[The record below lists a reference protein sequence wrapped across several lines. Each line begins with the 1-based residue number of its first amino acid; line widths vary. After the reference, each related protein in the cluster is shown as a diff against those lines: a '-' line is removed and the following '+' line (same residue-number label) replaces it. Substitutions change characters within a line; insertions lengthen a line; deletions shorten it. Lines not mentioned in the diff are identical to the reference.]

1 MTRTVA
7 DASATGRVILW
18 EEHVGKLHVQETTSY
33 ELQNFVVKEWDTT
46 KYLSRTKDST
56 ILPIDDIGEVAET
69 DHDNNL
75 HELKNA
81 HIIAVAKLDKHKA
94 CLRCK
99 ARVEP
104 SSDEFRRC
112 SKADCR
118 MLQRYDF
125 YTNHIYVKLVLMAD
139 EKIYTLSAYGKFVE
153 DLASVL

>member
-1 MTRTVA
+1 M
-7 DASATGRVILW
+7 
-18 EEHVGKLHVQETTSY
+18 
-33 ELQNFVVKEWDTT
+33 
-46 KYLSRTKDST
+46 
-56 ILPIDDIGEVAET
+56 AET

-104 SSDEFRRC
+104 SSNEFRRC

-118 MLQRYDF
+118 MLQHYDF
-125 YTNHIYVKLVLMAD
+125 CTNHISVKLVLMAD
-139 EKIYTLSAYGKFVE
+139 EKIYTLSAYDKFVE
-153 DLASVL
+153 DLASVPRYNEVCKEAFLNSATLKTVIYNNRNVKEKEALQVLYDALLLQQK